1 MTKPQDD
8 TPLASRSGTSNPFGK
23 CTEEVK
29 ARVPYEIKE
38 GFQRIA
44 HDLDITESQLLREMI
59 EMRVLG
65 FDMVRKINEER
76 LMRVAGM
83 VADTGNKSL

>member
-1 MTKPQDD
+1 MSEPQDD
-8 TPLASRSGTSNPFGK
+8 SPLASRSGTSNPFGK

-44 HDLDITESQLLREMI
+44 HDLGITESQLLREMI

-76 LMRVAGM
+76 LMRVAGI
-83 VADTGNKSL
+83 VDGTGSKAL